1 MSSVEYAPRHCAHGR
16 KPGKPGVTEHM
27 AERLHND
34 LRLAIVTLY
43 CLCSMAIIGS
53 FALYRFSVGDWLVA
67 VVDSLIVLAFVGW
80 TLLAWRPGWTRL
92 AANLTA
98 VSASVAV
105 LVVVVVLGLSYLW
118 VFSVLVSNFLMADR
132 RVALAAS
139 TAIVAGVGL
148 QQDLFASLADQMTFI
163 AVATMTSLFSL
174 IFATRV
180 DSHHGK
186 LTLMADRDGLTGAY
200 NRRSLDRNLQSLVHD
215 SRAGERSHCLA
226 IMDIDNFKGLN
237 DRHGHEVGD
246 DILTRLTG
254 IVCDQTRSS
263 DRFYR
268 YGGDEFVL
276 LFPDTTLA
284 GAQAALGNLRET
296 LAGNLEGPDG
306 PVTSSFGLTQLRP
319 GESADDWLGRADREL
334 LAAKRS
340 GKNRVEQA

>member
-1 MSSVEYAPRHCAHGR
+1 MTSVEYTPHQCAQGR
-16 KPGKPGVTEHM
+16 KPGQPGVTQRL
-27 AERLHND
+27 AERLRND

-43 CLCSMAIIGS
+43 CLCSMIIIGS
-53 FALYRFSVGDWLVA
+53 FALYRFSVGEWFVA
-67 VVDSLIVLAFVGW
+67 MVDSLIVLAFVGW
-80 TLLAWRPGWTRL
+80 ALLAWRPGWTRL
-92 AANLTA
+92 AANVTA
-98 VSASVAV
+98 VTASVAV
-105 LVVVVVLGLSYLW
+105 LVVVIVLGLSYLW
-118 VFSVLVSNFLMADR
+118 VFSALVSNFLMADR

-139 TAIVAGVGL
+139 TAIAVGVGI
-148 QQDLFASLADQMTFI
+148 QQDIFAGLADQMTFI

-215 SRAGERSHCLA
+215 PRAGERSHCLA

-237 DRHGHEVGD
+237 DRHGHDVGD

-254 IVCDQTRSS
+254 IVCDQTRAS

-296 LAGNLEGPDG
+296 LAGNLKGPDG

-319 GESADDWLGRADREL
+319 GESVDDWLGRADREL

-340 GKNRVEQA
+340 GKNRIEQA